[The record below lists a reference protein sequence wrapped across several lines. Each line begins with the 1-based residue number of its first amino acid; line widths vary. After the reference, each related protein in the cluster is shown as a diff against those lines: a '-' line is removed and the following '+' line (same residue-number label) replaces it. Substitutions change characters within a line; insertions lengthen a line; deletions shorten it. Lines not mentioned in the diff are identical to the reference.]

1 MAKSR
6 KSKKQRSE
14 DEEEEDDD
22 VIEAEPFEDEEEEY
36 DNRAKAKAGPTVDVD
51 PDAPKPKGFFQQM
64 GDSLKSAGK
73 TAEKYTR
80 IGITMAELEK
90 LRLDLKSAYTKL
102 GESVARCWDA
112 APDIGISANDSDVK
126 DLVKKVN
133 ALRRQIREVEAKIR
147 TLKVGDKA
155 DVKEK

>member
-6 KSKKQRSE
+6 KSKKQRDDEE
-14 DEEEEDDD
+14 DEDD

-36 DNRAKAKAGPTVDVD
+36 DEREKSEKVE
-51 PDAPKPKGFFQQM
+51 APKSKGFFQQV
-64 GDSLKSAGK
+64 GDSLKSAGQ

-90 LRLDLKSAYTKL
+90 LRMDLKSSYQKL
-102 GESVARCWDA
+102 GETITRCWDA
-112 APDIGISANDSDVK
+112 APEIGVSAHDSDVK
-126 DLVKKVN
+126 DHVKKVN

-147 TLKVGDKA
+147 TLKTGA
-155 DVKEK
+155 KEEAKSRRS

>member
-6 KSKKQRSE
+6 KSKKQRTE
-14 DEEEEDDD
+14 DEEEEEE

-36 DNRAKAKAGPTVDVD
+36 DNRAKAKSAPAD
-51 PDAPKPKGFFQQM
+51 DAPKAKSFFQQM

-90 LRLDLKSAYTKL
+90 LRLELKSAYYKL
-102 GESVARCWDA
+102 GESVVRCWDA
-112 APDIGISANDSDVK
+112 APDIGVSANDSDVK
-126 DLVKKVN
+126 DLFKKVST
-133 ALRRQIREVEAKIR
+133 LRRQIREVEAKIQ

-155 DVKEK
+155 DVKDK

>member
-6 KSKKQRSE
+6 KSKKQRDDEE
-14 DEEEEDDD
+14 DEDD

-36 DNRAKAKAGPTVDVD
+36 DEREKSEKAE
-51 PDAPKPKGFFQQM
+51 APKSKGFFQQV
-64 GDSLKSAGK
+64 GDSLKSAGQ

-90 LRLDLKSAYTKL
+90 LRMDLKSSYQKL
-102 GESVARCWDA
+102 GETITRCWDA
-112 APDIGISANDSDVK
+112 APEIGVSAHDSDVK
-126 DLVKKVN
+126 DHVKKVN

-147 TLKVGDKA
+147 TLKTGA
-155 DVKEK
+155 KEEAKK